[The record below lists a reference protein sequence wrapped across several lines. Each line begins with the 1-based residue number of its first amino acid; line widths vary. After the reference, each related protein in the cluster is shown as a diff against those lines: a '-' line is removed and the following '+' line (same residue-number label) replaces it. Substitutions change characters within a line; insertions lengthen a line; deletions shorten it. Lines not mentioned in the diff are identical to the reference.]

1 MTMARSCSLASVVAV
16 LLLALTTFAQVAPAK
31 AASGT
36 AAWRSCPGVL
46 SLQFG
51 DSASRLKA
59 RGLSCARA
67 RQVVKAPASK
77 LGYRCTN
84 PFDRPQGSGG
94 WITCRKGTRAIR
106 FLYGQA

>member
-59 RGLSCARA
+59 
-67 RQVVKAPASK
+67 VKAPASK